1 MNYRHLPLIAG
12 LLIAFSLFL
21 NFFATT
27 NRTWLLKT
35 YPPVDEY
42 QNNFLMQ
49 FLLWITLLIAIA
61 NTIFLFM
68 RLFEKSIVR
77 ATKLC
82 ILLCLI
88 QGTILVVIVLL
99 FALFNPLKEEL
110 EYSEGFF
117 SAIQASCICFLSA
130 SFLFFDKATTSDF
143 ETKGSGFSRVQRKLV
158 ILVSAAILYVTI
170 GTYIFMQMEP
180 WSSKESMFFII
191 TTLTTIGFGNRAPK
205 NDHSRLFIIIYSI
218 GGMAI
223 LAYTISVIS
232 EVLKENIMVSFQTQL
247 TMFREKRYERI
258 VCSSDADKV
267 NPNGDAVLNLNEF
280 DDEEEERKIVLN
292 DQKQIAK
299 KQFLFAII
307 LMISSWAGGA
317 CTFYYTEGWSFIEAI
332 YFCFIA
338 FSTIGFGDLVPT
350 TSSSLSIFNIWIILE
365 IATMTFM
372 VSAVT
377 NYIELK
383 WTDGIDSQDENNDL
397 EDALDIIRGKAK
409 KRKISFGEK
418 KYIKNDET
426 IPMSVIR
433 KEVDVRHRTI
443 SNEELDE
450 WEDATESF
458 EAILNNTIKID
469 NALKILQTNINILK
483 EGYYKNYK
491 SENGVETIPSNSLD
505 STIEKTLKIIEES
518 SKIIKTISIGE
529 DDETEKVGSHITDDN
544 DDDINSRKVIF
555 GNEDEQTLIMHSR
568 EPTSNR

>member
-27 NRTWLLKT
+27 NSTWLLKT
-35 YPPVDEY
+35 YPPIDEY
-42 QNNFLMQ
+42 QNNLLMQ
-49 FLLWITLLIAIA
+49 ALLWVTLFIAIA
-61 NTIFLFM
+61 NNVCLFM

-88 QGTILVVIVLL
+88 QGTMLVVIVLL

-117 SAIQASCICFLSA
+117 SGIQASCICFLSA
-130 SFLFFDKATTSDF
+130 SFLFFDKITTADF
-143 ETKGSGFSRVQRKLV
+143 ETKGSGFSRVQRKLL
-158 ILVSAAILYVTI
+158 ILVSAAILYVSF
-170 GTYIFMQMEP
+170 GTYIFMKMEP

-191 TTLTTIGFGNRAPK
+191 TTLTTIGFGNRTPK
-205 NDHSRLFIIIYSI
+205 NDHSRLLIIIYSI

-258 VCSSDADKV
+258 VCSNDTDKA
-267 NPNGDAVLNLNEF
+267 NANGDAVLNLNDF
-280 DDEEEERKIVLN
+280 DEEEEERNIVFN
-292 DQKQIAK
+292 DHKQIAK

-332 YFCFIA
+332 YFCFIS

-377 NYIELK
+377 NYVEIK
-383 WTDGIDSQDENNDL
+383 WAGNVKSEDENNDL
-397 EDALDIIRGKAK
+397 EDALDIIRGKSK
-409 KRKISFGEK
+409 KRKISFTEK
-418 KYIKNDET
+418 KYNKNDEA
-426 IPMSVIR
+426 IPMAVISKQESSLR
-433 KEVDVRHRTI
+433 NRHHI
-443 SNEELDE
+443 INKEELDE

-458 EAILNNTIKID
+458 ETIINSTVKIS
-469 NALKILQTNINILK
+469 NAMKILQANINILK
-483 EGYYKNYK
+483 EGYYKNY
-491 SENGVETIPSNSLD
+491 SNENNETIPSNSLD
-505 STIEKTLKIIEES
+505 ATIEKTLKIVEES
-518 SKIIKTISIGE
+518 CNTIRSISIGE
-529 DDETEKVGSHITDDN
+529 DVKSDKGDPDDGDN
-544 DDDINSRKVIF
+544 ILRRVIF

-568 EPTSNR
+568 EPTSSR

>member
-1 MNYRHLPLIAG
+1 MDYRHLPLISG

-27 NRTWLLKT
+27 NNTWLLKT

-42 QNNFLMQ
+42 KNNFFMQ
-49 FLLWITLLIAIA
+49 FLLWITLFISVA
-61 NTIFLFM
+61 NTICLFM
-68 RLFEKSIVR
+68 RLFEKSLIK

-82 ILLCLI
+82 ILLCLS
-88 QGTILVVIVLL
+88 QGAMLVVIVLL
-99 FALFNPLKEEL
+99 FAYFNPLKEEL

-130 SFLFFDKATTSDF
+130 SFLFFDKTTTVDF

-158 ILVSAAILYVTI
+158 ILVSIAILYVSI

-218 GGMAI
+218 GGMGI
-223 LAYTISVIS
+223 LAYTVSVIS
-232 EVLKENIMVSFQTQL
+232 EVLKENVMVSFQTQL

-258 VCSSDADKV
+258 ICDTDKGS
-267 NPNGDAVLNLNEF
+267 NGDAILNFNEF
-280 DDEEEERKIVLN
+280 DDEEEEKKIVLN
-292 DQKQIAK
+292 DQKQMAK
-299 KQFLFAII
+299 KQFLSAIVLI
-307 LMISSWAGGA
+307 IFSWAAGA
-317 CTFYYTEGWSFIEAI
+317 CTFYYTEGWSMIEAI
-332 YFCFIA
+332 YFCFIS

-365 IATMTFM
+365 IATMTFL
-372 VSAVT
+372 VSAAT
-377 NYIELK
+377 NYVEIK
-383 WTDGIDSQDENNDL
+383 WADSIDSKDENNEL
-397 EDALDIIRGKAK
+397 EDALDIIRGKHK

-418 KYIKNDET
+418 KAIRNDENIQMAVLNT
-426 IPMSVIR
+426 P
-433 KEVDVRHRTI
+433 EQNENVRQRNT
-443 SNEELDE
+443 NREELEE

-458 EAILNNTIKID
+458 ETILNNTVKIN
-469 NALKILQTNINILK
+469 NAMKILQTNINILK

-491 SENGVETIPSNSLD
+491 TDNSSGNIPTNSLD
-505 STIEKTLKIIEES
+505 ATIERTLKIIEES
-518 SKIIKTISIGE
+518 CKTIKTISIGE
-529 DDETEKVGSHITDDN
+529 DDETEKVESNATEEDN
-544 DDDINSRKVIF
+544 RKVIF

-568 EPTSNR
+568 EPTSYN

>member
-27 NRTWLLKT
+27 NSTWLLKT

-42 QNNFLMQ
+42 QNNILMQ
-49 FLLWITLLIAIA
+49 FLLWITLLISIA
-61 NTIFLFM
+61 NTICLIM
-68 RLFEKSIVR
+68 RLFGKSIVR

-88 QGTILVVIVLL
+88 QGTMLVVIVLL

-143 ETKGSGFSRVQRKLV
+143 ENKGSGFSHVQRKLV

-218 GGMAI
+218 GGMGI
-223 LAYTISVIS
+223 LAYTVSVIS
-232 EVLKENIMVSFQTQL
+232 EVLKENVMVSFQTQL

-258 VCSSDADKV
+258 ICDTDKG
-267 NPNGDAVLNLNEF
+267 NPNGDAVLNFNNDF

-292 DQKQIAK
+292 DQRQMAK
-299 KQFLFAII
+299 KQVLSAIVLI
-307 LMISSWAGGA
+307 IFSWAAGA
-317 CTFYYTEGWSFIEAI
+317 CTFYYTEGWSMVEAI
-332 YFCFIA
+332 YFCFIS

-365 IATMTFM
+365 IATMTFL
-372 VSAVT
+372 VSAAT
-377 NYIELK
+377 NYIEMK
-383 WTDGIDSQDENNDL
+383 WADSIDSKDENNEL
-397 EDALDIIRGKAK
+397 EDALDIIRGKQK
-409 KRKISFGEK
+409 KRKISFGERK
-418 KYIKNDET
+418 AIKNDENIQMAVLT
-426 IPMSVIR
+426 TP
-433 KEVDVRHRTI
+433 EQNVRQRN
-443 SNEELDE
+443 SNQEEFEE

-458 EAILNNTIKID
+458 ETILTNTIKIN
-469 NALKILQTNINILK
+469 NAMKILQTNINILK

-491 SENGVETIPSNSLD
+491 PENSSGNIPTNSLD
-505 STIEKTLKIIEES
+505 ATIERTLKIIEES
-518 SKIIKTISIGE
+518 CKTIKTISIGE
-529 DDETEKVGSHITDDN
+529 DDETEKVESNTTEEEN
-544 DDDINSRKVIF
+544 RKVIF

-568 EPTSNR
+568 EPTSYN